1 MTKYSYFTTGI
12 FSFIVQNV
20 VFVISLYTVIFFLR
34 NIING
39 KNSKTLTKMLLLFDF
54 KNINEMFFVFIASS
68 SQRKLVLVA

>member
-1 MTKYSYFTTGI
+1 MSRCSYFTTGI

-20 VFVISLYTVIFFLR
+20 VFVISLYTVIFFLG
-34 NIING
+34 NIINR